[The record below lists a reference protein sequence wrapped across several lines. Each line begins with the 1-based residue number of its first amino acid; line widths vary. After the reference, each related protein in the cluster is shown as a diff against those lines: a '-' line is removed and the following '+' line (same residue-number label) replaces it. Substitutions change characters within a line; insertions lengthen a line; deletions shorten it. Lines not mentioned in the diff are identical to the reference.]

1 MAEATLNRAATTK
14 AFYDGLSATA
24 LSSKNASDALV
35 AANASGIAACD
46 VALTA
51 ADAKIAMFVAEC
63 KEAGYD
69 KAQDAKKAATD
80 AAAA

>member
-14 AFYDGLSATA
+14 AFYDGLAAAALASKLELDALVTANATA
-24 LSSKNASDALV
+24 LAGLE
-35 AANASGIAACD
+35 

-69 KAQDAKKAATD
+69 KAQDAKKKA
-80 AAAA
+80 